1 LLLFNFLIPIGA
13 TMDMSMSEPGLY
25 RSLVNQAFQK
35 SSTANDEI
43 ERDLHRSLPE
53 HPAFQSETGIC
64 ALRRV
69 LRAYACRNPQ
79 IGTFISLFT
88 I

>member
-1 LLLFNFLIPIGA
+1 
-13 TMDMSMSEPGLY
+13 MDMSLSEPGLY

-79 IGTFISLFT
+79 IGREPLIL
-88 I
+88 IPAC